1 MTRALGIIHMVV
13 SAVLLALSF
22 GGLLLAWALGS
33 NHRIDDAIGFGVAIL
48 VILVVAL
55 CYPIPGFIG
64 GWGLV
69 HGKPWA
75 RGLIMVVSLVLLILF
90 PLGTV
95 LGGYS
100 LWVLFTDT
108 PDPPPPGRAQSV
120 GSRSN
125 TPSNS
130 A

>member
-1 MTRALGIIHMVV
+1 VTRALGIIHMVV
-13 SAVLLALSF
+13 SAVLLALAF
-22 GGLLLAWALGS
+22 GGLLLAWTLGS
-33 NHRIDDAIGFGVAIL
+33 NHRIDDAIGIGFAFVIIL
-48 VILVVAL
+48 VLAL
-55 CYPIPGFIG
+55 CYPIPGLIG

-75 RGLIMVVSLVLLILF
+75 RGLIMVLSLILLLLF

-108 PDPPPPGRAQSV
+108 PDPPLPLKPQSV

-125 TPSNS
+125 SPSSS